1 MSLYNLKQIM
11 HQALEDQKT
20 IKSILPKGVS
30 VIGHGV
36 KLQKFSD
43 KIEILNMGKGGDYFK
58 ECNDKEY
65 QYFLDYGWK
74 AGSIKLSMSNCVHKL
89 GIIEERIKK
98 ELNTRKN
105 DKHIQNLKTRRETL
119 LNKYAQ
125 LKQKLNQINTQ

>member
-1 MSLYNLKQIM
+1 M

>member
-1 MSLYNLKQIM
+1 MFRYNIEDIM

-58 ECNDKEY
+58 ECTGEEY
-65 QYFLDYGWK
+65 ELFLEYGWRK
-74 AGSIKLSMSNCVHKL
+74 GSIKLSMSNCVHKL
-89 GIIEERIKK
+89 SIIEERIKK

-105 DKHIQNLKTRRETL
+105 DKHIQNLKSRRESL
-119 LNKYAQ
+119 LNKYAL
-125 LKQKLNQINTQ
+125 LKQKLNQINN

>member
-58 ECNDKEY
+58 ECN
-65 QYFLDYGWK
+65 L
-74 AGSIKLSMSNCVHKL
+74 
-89 GIIEERIKK
+89 
-98 ELNTRKN
+98 
-105 DKHIQNLKTRRETL
+105 HIRV
-119 LNKYAQ
+119 
-125 LKQKLNQINTQ
+125 